1 MTRIIN
7 VVGARPN
14 FMKIAPIIRQMET
27 IPGMDWFLVHTGQH
41 YDVQMSEAF
50 FRELMIPTPHV
61 NLEVGSGSHARQTG
75 QIMMAFEDVC
85 LRERP
90 DLVVVVGDVNS
101 TVACSLVASKLHIPV
116 AHVEAGLRSF
126 DRKMPEEINRIVTD
140 VLSTYLFTTC
150 DDADQNL
157 TREGV
162 RPEKI
167 FHVGDVMIDTLY
179 HHLDR
184 IRSMDTRHHLG
195 LEDQEYGVLTLHRPS
210 NVDHRDVLGEIMD
223 ALGRVA
229 QDVPIVFPIHPRTRE
244 SIERFG
250 YTDSLRFVD
259 PVQSPG
265 ATRHANRMI
274 EGPGIW
280 CCDPLGY
287 LAFQNLVIHAKFVMT
302 DSGGIQEETTVLGI
316 PCLTLRDTTER
327 PVTITQGTNLLLG
340 HDGERIVTEASK
352 ILRGEGK
359 RGTAPPLWDGKASE
373 RIVHI
378 LAKEFGLN

>member
-14 FMKIAPIIRQMET
+14 FMKIAPIIREMDKT
-27 IPGMDWFLVHTGQH
+27 PGIDWFLVHTGQH

-50 FRELMIPTPHV
+50 FQELMIPRPQI
-61 NLEVGSGSHARQTG
+61 NLEIGSGSHARQTG

-116 AHVEAGLRSF
+116 AHIEAGLRSF

-150 DDADQNL
+150 DDADENL
-157 TREGV
+157 IREGV

-167 FHVGDVMIDTLY
+167 FQVGDVMIDTLY

-184 IRSMDTRHHLG
+184 IQGMDIWHRMG
-195 LEDQEYGVLTLHRPS
+195 LEDKGYAVLTLHRPS
-210 NVDHRDVLGEIMD
+210 NVDDREVLGEIIG
-223 ALGRVA
+223 ALVRVA
-229 QDVPIVFPIHPRTRE
+229 REVPIVFPAHPRTRQA
-244 SIERFG
+244 IERFG
-250 YTDSLRFVD
+250 YGRSFRFFDLAHSAGDVGRAG
-259 PVQSPG
+259 PEI
-265 ATRHANRMI
+265 R
-274 EGPGIW
+274 GPGVW

-287 LAFQNLVIHAKFVMT
+287 LAFQNLVTHAGFIMT

-340 HDGERIVTEASK
+340 HDGDRIVKEARK

-359 RGTAPPLWDGKASE
+359 RGTSPPLWDGKASE

-378 LAKEFGLN
+378 VAKEFGLN